1 MKLDQVLK
9 VATHGGA
16 SDVILKVGSHP
27 RFRHQGHLITLS
39 DGVNITPEIM
49 ETWCKQLIPPRLIE
63 NFKKMGDIDF
73 SYQSNFGARFRV
85 NLFKQQQN
93 ISIVLRVL
101 SNHIK
106 TLEELQLPPVLQ
118 EFTKIK
124 RGLILVTG
132 ATGSGKTTTLAGMIQ
147 KINNDRSCHIVTIED
162 PIEYVFTDAN
172 STVNQREIGTDVQS
186 FGAALKAALRQT
198 PDVILVGE
206 LRDKETTET
215 ALMAAETGHLVLST
229 LHTVDAVDSLTR
241 LMSYF
246 PAHQHTTI
254 RNQLAQTLQ
263 AVVSQRLV
271 QRADNRGM
279 APAIEIMKVN
289 SLIRETIL
297 KENSFDTIA
306 DAIAKGGEAYNMQTF
321 DQSLYQL
328 YTRGIITKDVALL
341 HASSKENMSLLM
353 SGVGNY

>member
-27 RFRHQGHLITLS
+27 RFRHQGQLITLS
-39 DGVNITPEIM
+39 DGVNITPAIM
-49 ETWCKQLIPPRLIE
+49 SHWCQQLMPEHLKA
-63 NFKKMGDIDF
+63 NFEKVGDIDF
-73 SYQSNFGARFRV
+73 SYQSDFGARFRV
-85 NLFKQQQN
+85 NLFRQQQS

-106 TLEELQLPPVLQ
+106 TLEELQLPKVIQ

-147 KINNDRSCHIVTIED
+147 KINIDRSCHIVTIED
-162 PIEYVFTDAN
+162 PIEYLFTDAN
-172 STVNQREIGTDVQS
+172 STINQREVGLDVES
-186 FGAALKAALRQT
+186 FAAALKAALRQT

-206 LRDKETTET
+206 LRDKDTTET

-254 RNQLAQTLQ
+254 KNQLGHTLQ
-263 AVVSQRLV
+263 AVISQRLV
-271 QRADNRGM
+271 KRSDNRGM

-297 KENSFDTIA
+297 KETTFSSIA

-321 DQSLYQL
+321 DQSLFQL
-328 YTRGIITKDVALL
+328 YNRGIITKDTALL
-341 HASSKENMSLLM
+341 HASSKENMMLMM
-353 SGVGNY
+353 SGIS